1 MSEYKTPNFSIDL
14 SGQIALVTGASS
26 GLGYR
31 FSKVL
36 ASCGAKVAISA
47 RRKEKLESLA
57 EEIKANGGECMVVP
71 IDMTNRKSIKSAVD
85 IISKELGTI
94 DTLVNNAGIGN
105 GGDIESMDI
114 DTWKLVHNV
123 NLDSVFLGC
132 KLALPLMRDS
142 GNGSIINISSM
153 SGIVASHNTSA
164 YNSSKAAVRHLSK
177 SIALHC
183 AKSTNLV
190 RCNSIHPVFTRTA
203 MVQSMIDAA
212 PERNIEQ
219 KLIQQIPIRKLAEP
233 KDIANAAVFLASD
246 ESSFITGT
254 EILIDGGLSAT

>member
-1 MSEYKTPNFSIDL
+1 MTERLKDKV
-14 SGQIALVTGASS
+14 ALITGAAQ
-26 GLGYR
+26 GLGKEMAKSMIAEGAEVYI
-31 FSKVL
+31 SDINQGQLDKTVTEL
-36 ASCGAKVAISA
+36 SCSGINLDVTKSEDWKKAVSHIQ
-47 RRKEKLESLA
+47 EKSGSLN
-57 EEIKANGGECMVVP
+57 I
-71 IDMTNRKSIKSAVD
+71 
-85 IISKELGTI
+85 
-94 DTLVNNAGIGN
+94 LVNNAGIGN
-105 GGDIESMDI
+105 GGDIESTDM

-132 KLALPLMRDS
+132 KYALPLMRES

-212 PERNIEQ
+212 PDRNIEQ

-233 KDIANAAVFLASD
+233 IDIANAAIFLASD

-254 EILIDGGLSAT
+254 ELLIDGGLSAT

>member
-1 MSEYKTPNFSIDL
+1 MTERLKDKV
-14 SGQIALVTGASS
+14 ALITGAAQ
-26 GLGYR
+26 GLGKEMAKSMMAEGAEVYI
-31 FSKVL
+31 SDINQDQLEKTVSEL
-36 ASCGAKVAISA
+36 SCSGINLDVTKSEDWKNAVSHIQ
-47 RRKEKLESLA
+47 EKSGSLN
-57 EEIKANGGECMVVP
+57 I
-71 IDMTNRKSIKSAVD
+71 
-85 IISKELGTI
+85 
-94 DTLVNNAGIGN
+94 LVNNAGIGN
-105 GGDIESMDI
+105 GGDIESTDM

-132 KLALPLMRDS
+132 KYALPLMRDS

-233 KDIANAAVFLASD
+233 IDIANAAIFLASD

-254 EILIDGGLSAT
+254 ELIIDGGLSAT

>member
-1 MSEYKTPNFSIDL
+1 MTERLKDKV
-14 SGQIALVTGASS
+14 ALITGAAQ
-26 GLGYR
+26 GLGKEMAKSMMAEGAEVYI
-31 FSKVL
+31 SVINKDLLDKTVKEL
-36 ASCGAKVAISA
+36 SCFGISLDVTKSEDWENAIDHI
-47 RRKEKLESLA
+47 KEKSGSLN
-57 EEIKANGGECMVVP
+57 I
-71 IDMTNRKSIKSAVD
+71 
-85 IISKELGTI
+85 
-94 DTLVNNAGIGN
+94 LVNNAGIGN
-105 GGDIESMDI
+105 GGDIESTDME
-114 DTWKLVHNV
+114 TWKLVHNV

-132 KLALPLMRDS
+132 KYALPLMRDS

-233 KDIANAAVFLASD
+233 IDIANAAIFLASD

-254 EILIDGGLSAT
+254 ELLIDGGLSAT

>member
-1 MSEYKTPNFSIDL
+1 MSERLKNKVGLI
-14 SGQIALVTGASS
+14 TGAAQ
-26 GLGYR
+26 GLGKEMAKIMI
-31 FSKVL
+31 SQ
-36 ASCGAKVAISA
+36 GATIVITDIN
-47 RRKEKLESLA
+47 EKPLVETA
-57 EEIKANGGECMVVP
+57 EELSCKHMVMDVTKE
-71 IDMTNRKSIKSAVD
+71 DQWKNV
-85 IISKELGTI
+85 ISKIEKDIGSLNI
-94 DTLVNNAGIGN
+94 LVNNAGIGG
-105 GGDIESMDI
+105 GGDVESTDLES
-114 DTWKLVHNV
+114 WHLVHSV

-132 KLALPLMRDS
+132 KFSLPLMRKS

-153 SGIVASHNTSA
+153 SGIVASHNMSA

-212 PERNIEQ
+212 PERNIEE
-219 KLIQQIPIRKLAEP
+219 KLVQQIPLRKLAEP
-233 KDIANAAVFLASD
+233 IDIANAALFLASD

-254 EILIDGGLSAT
+254 ELVVDGGLSAT

>member
-1 MSEYKTPNFSIDL
+1 MSERLKNKVGLI
-14 SGQIALVTGASS
+14 TGAAQ
-26 GLGYR
+26 GLGKEMAKIMI
-31 FSKVL
+31 SQ
-36 ASCGAKVAISA
+36 GATIVITDIN
-47 RRKEKLESLA
+47 EKSLVETA
-57 EEIKANGGECMVVP
+57 EELSCKHMVMDVTKEDQWKNV
-71 IDMTNRKSIKSAVD
+71 ISNIEKD
-85 IISKELGTI
+85 IGSLNI
-94 DTLVNNAGIGN
+94 LVNNAGIGG
-105 GGDIESMDI
+105 GGDVESTDLES
-114 DTWKLVHNV
+114 WHLVHSV

-132 KLALPLMRDS
+132 KFSLPLMRKS

-153 SGIVASHNTSA
+153 SGIVASHNMSA

-212 PERNIEQ
+212 PERNIEE
-219 KLIQQIPIRKLAEP
+219 KLVQQIPLRKLAEP
-233 KDIANAAVFLASD
+233 RDIANAALFLASD

-254 EILIDGGLSAT
+254 ELVIDGGLSAT

>member
-1 MSEYKTPNFSIDL
+1 MSERLKNKVGLI
-14 SGQIALVTGASS
+14 TGAAQ
-26 GLGYR
+26 GLGKEMAKIMI
-31 FSKVL
+31 SQ
-36 ASCGAKVAISA
+36 GATIVITDIN
-47 RRKEKLESLA
+47 EKSLVETA
-57 EEIKANGGECMVVP
+57 EELSCKHMVMDVTKEDQWKNV
-71 IDMTNRKSIKSAVD
+71 ISNIEKD
-85 IISKELGTI
+85 IGSLNI
-94 DTLVNNAGIGN
+94 LVNNAGIGG
-105 GGDIESMDI
+105 GGDVESTDLES
-114 DTWKLVHNV
+114 WHLVHSV

-132 KLALPLMRDS
+132 KFSLPLMRKS

-153 SGIVASHNTSA
+153 SGIVASHNMSA

-212 PERNIEQ
+212 PERNIEE
-219 KLIQQIPIRKLAEP
+219 KLVQQIPLRKLAEP
-233 KDIANAAVFLASD
+233 IDIANAALFLASD

-254 EILIDGGLSAT
+254 ELVVDGGLSAT

>member
-1 MSEYKTPNFSIDL
+1 MSERLKNKVGLI
-14 SGQIALVTGASS
+14 TGAAQ
-26 GLGYR
+26 GLGKEMAKIMI
-31 FSKVL
+31 SQ
-36 ASCGAKVAISA
+36 GATIVITDIN
-47 RRKEKLESLA
+47 EKSLVETA
-57 EEIKANGGECMVVP
+57 EELSCEHMVLDVTKEDQWKNV
-71 IDMTNRKSIKSAVD
+71 ISNIEKD
-85 IISKELGTI
+85 IGSLNI
-94 DTLVNNAGIGN
+94 LVNNAGIGG
-105 GGDIESMDI
+105 GGDVESTDLES
-114 DTWKLVHNV
+114 WHLVHSV

-132 KLALPLMRDS
+132 KFSLPLMRKS

-153 SGIVASHNTSA
+153 SGIVASHNMSA

-212 PERNIEQ
+212 PERNIEE
-219 KLIQQIPIRKLAEP
+219 KLVQQIPLRKLAEP
-233 KDIANAAVFLASD
+233 IDIANAALFLASD

-254 EILIDGGLSAT
+254 ELVIDGGLSAT

>member
-1 MSEYKTPNFSIDL
+1 MTERLKDKV
-14 SGQIALVTGASS
+14 ALITGAAQ
-26 GLGYR
+26 GLGKEMAKSMMAEGAEVYI
-31 FSKVL
+31 SDINKDLLDKTVKEL
-36 ASCGAKVAISA
+36 SCFGISLDVTKSEDWENAIDHI
-47 RRKEKLESLA
+47 KEKSGSLN
-57 EEIKANGGECMVVP
+57 I
-71 IDMTNRKSIKSAVD
+71 
-85 IISKELGTI
+85 
-94 DTLVNNAGIGN
+94 LVNNAGIGN
-105 GGDIESMDI
+105 GGDIESTDME
-114 DTWKLVHNV
+114 TWKLVHNV

-132 KLALPLMRDS
+132 KYALPLMIDS

-212 PERNIEQ
+212 PDRNIEQ

-233 KDIANAAVFLASD
+233 IDIANAAIFLASD

-254 EILIDGGLSAT
+254 ELLIDGGLSATE

>member
-1 MSEYKTPNFSIDL
+1 MTERLKDKV
-14 SGQIALVTGASS
+14 ALITGAAQ
-26 GLGYR
+26 GLGKEMAKSMMAEGAEVYI
-31 FSKVL
+31 SDINQDQLDKTVSEL
-36 ASCGAKVAISA
+36 SCSGINLDVTNSEDWKKAVSHIQ
-47 RRKEKLESLA
+47 EKSGSLN
-57 EEIKANGGECMVVP
+57 I
-71 IDMTNRKSIKSAVD
+71 
-85 IISKELGTI
+85 
-94 DTLVNNAGIGN
+94 LVNNAGIGN
-105 GGDIESMDI
+105 GGDIESTDM

-132 KLALPLMRDS
+132 KYALPLMRDS

-233 KDIANAAVFLASD
+233 IDVANAAIFLASD

-254 EILIDGGLSAT
+254 ELLIDGGLSAT

>member
-1 MSEYKTPNFSIDL
+1 MSERLKNKVGLI
-14 SGQIALVTGASS
+14 TGAAQ
-26 GLGYR
+26 GLGKEMAKIMI
-31 FSKVL
+31 SH
-36 ASCGAKVAISA
+36 GATMVITDIN
-47 RRKEKLESLA
+47 EKSLVETA
-57 EEIKANGGECMVVP
+57 EELSCKHMVMDVTKEDQWKNV
-71 IDMTNRKSIKSAVD
+71 ISNIEKD
-85 IISKELGTI
+85 IGSLNI
-94 DTLVNNAGIGN
+94 LVNNAGIGG
-105 GGDIESMDI
+105 GGDVESTDLES
-114 DTWKLVHNV
+114 WHLVHSV

-132 KLALPLMRDS
+132 KFSLPLMRKS

-153 SGIVASHNTSA
+153 SGIVASHNMSA

-212 PERNIEQ
+212 PERNIEE
-219 KLIQQIPIRKLAEP
+219 KLVQQIPLRKLAEP
-233 KDIANAAVFLASD
+233 IDIANAALFLASD

-254 EILIDGGLSAT
+254 ELVVDGGLSAT

>member
-1 MSEYKTPNFSIDL
+1 MTDRLKNKV
-14 SGQIALVTGASS
+14 ALITGGAQ
-26 GLGYR
+26 GLGKEMAKSMIKEGAR
-31 FSKVL
+31 VIISDINEDVL
-36 ASCGAKVAISA
+36 QKT
-47 RRKEKLESLA
+47 A
-57 EEIKANGGECMVVP
+57 EEISCDHLVLDV
-71 IDMTNRKSIKSAVD
+71 TNKDQWQQVITKIKDDVGSLN
-85 IISKELGTI
+85 I
-94 DTLVNNAGIGN
+94 LVNNAGMGG
-105 GGDIESMDI
+105 GGDVESTEIELWD
-114 DTWKLVHNV
+114 LVHKV

-132 KLALPLMRDS
+132 KFAIPLMRDS

-190 RCNSIHPVFTRTA
+190 RCNSLHPVFTRTA

-219 KLIQQIPIRKLAEP
+219 KLIKQIPIRRLAEP
-233 KDIANAAVFLASD
+233 IDIANAAVFLASD
-246 ESSFITGT
+246 EASFITGT
-254 EILIDGGLSAT
+254 ELIVDGGLSAT

>member
-1 MSEYKTPNFSIDL
+1 MTDRLKNKV
-14 SGQIALVTGASS
+14 ALITGGAQ
-26 GLGYR
+26 GLGKEMAKSMIKEGAR
-31 FSKVL
+31 VIISDINEDVL
-36 ASCGAKVAISA
+36 QKT
-47 RRKEKLESLA
+47 A
-57 EEIKANGGECMVVP
+57 EEISCDHLVLDV
-71 IDMTNRKSIKSAVD
+71 TNKDQWQQVITKIKD
-85 IISKELGTI
+85 DLGSLNI
-94 DTLVNNAGIGN
+94 LVNNAGMGG
-105 GGDIESMDI
+105 GGDVESTDIELWD
-114 DTWKLVHNV
+114 LVHKV

-132 KLALPLMRDS
+132 KFAIPLMRDS

-190 RCNSIHPVFTRTA
+190 RCNSLHPVFTRTA

-219 KLIQQIPIRKLAEP
+219 KLIKQIPIRRLAEP
-233 KDIANAAVFLASD
+233 IDIANAAVFLASD
-246 ESSFITGT
+246 EASFITGT
-254 EILIDGGLSAT
+254 ELIVDGGLSAT

>member
-1 MSEYKTPNFSIDL
+1 MTERLKDKV
-14 SGQIALVTGASS
+14 ALITGAAQ
-26 GLGYR
+26 GLGKEMAKSMMAEGAEVYI
-31 FSKVL
+31 SDINQEQLDKTVTEL
-36 ASCGAKVAISA
+36 SCSGINLDVTKSEDWKKAVSHIQ
-47 RRKEKLESLA
+47 EKSGSLN
-57 EEIKANGGECMVVP
+57 I
-71 IDMTNRKSIKSAVD
+71 
-85 IISKELGTI
+85 
-94 DTLVNNAGIGN
+94 LVNNAGIGN
-105 GGDIESMDI
+105 GGDIESTDM

-132 KLALPLMRDS
+132 KYALPLMRDS

-233 KDIANAAVFLASD
+233 IDIANAAIFLASD

-254 EILIDGGLSAT
+254 ELLIDGGLSAT

>member
-1 MSEYKTPNFSIDL
+1 MSERLKNKVGLI
-14 SGQIALVTGASS
+14 TGAAQ
-26 GLGYR
+26 GLGKEMAKIMI
-31 FSKVL
+31 SQ
-36 ASCGAKVAISA
+36 GAKIVITDIN
-47 RRKEKLESLA
+47 EKSLVETA
-57 EEIKANGGECMVVP
+57 EELSCEHMVLDVTKEDQWKNV
-71 IDMTNRKSIKSAVD
+71 ISNIEKD
-85 IISKELGTI
+85 IGSLNI
-94 DTLVNNAGIGN
+94 LVNNAGIGG
-105 GGDIESMDI
+105 GGDVESTDLES
-114 DTWKLVHNV
+114 WHLVHSV

-132 KLALPLMRDS
+132 KFSLPLMRKS

-153 SGIVASHNTSA
+153 SGIVASHNMSA

-212 PERNIEQ
+212 PERNIEE
-219 KLIQQIPIRKLAEP
+219 KLVQQIPLRKLAEP
-233 KDIANAAVFLASD
+233 IDIANAALFLASD

-254 EILIDGGLSAT
+254 ELVIDGGLSAT

>member
-1 MSEYKTPNFSIDL
+1 MSERLKNKVGLI
-14 SGQIALVTGASS
+14 TGAAQ
-26 GLGYR
+26 GLGKEMAKIMI
-31 FSKVL
+31 SQGATIVITDINEKSLVETSEEL
-36 ASCGAKVAISA
+36 SCKYMVMDVTKEDQWKNVISNI
-47 RRKEKLESLA
+47 EKDIGSLN
-57 EEIKANGGECMVVP
+57 I
-71 IDMTNRKSIKSAVD
+71 
-85 IISKELGTI
+85 
-94 DTLVNNAGIGN
+94 LVNNAGIGG
-105 GGDIESMDI
+105 GGDVESTDLES
-114 DTWKLVHNV
+114 WHLVHSV

-132 KLALPLMRDS
+132 KFSLPLMRKS

-153 SGIVASHNTSA
+153 SGIVASHNMSA

-212 PERNIEQ
+212 PERNIEE
-219 KLIQQIPIRKLAEP
+219 KLVQQIPLRKLAEP
-233 KDIANAAVFLASD
+233 IDIANAALFLASD

-254 EILIDGGLSAT
+254 ELVVDGGLSAT

>member
-1 MSEYKTPNFSIDL
+1 MTERLKDKV
-14 SGQIALVTGASS
+14 ALITGAAQ
-26 GLGYR
+26 GLGKEMAKSMIAEGAEVYI
-31 FSKVL
+31 SDINQGQLDKTVTEL
-36 ASCGAKVAISA
+36 SCSGINLDVTKSEDWKKAVSHIQ
-47 RRKEKLESLA
+47 EKSGSLN
-57 EEIKANGGECMVVP
+57 I
-71 IDMTNRKSIKSAVD
+71 
-85 IISKELGTI
+85 
-94 DTLVNNAGIGN
+94 LVNNAGIGN
-105 GGDIESMDI
+105 GGDIESTDM

-132 KLALPLMRDS
+132 KYALPLMRES

-233 KDIANAAVFLASD
+233 IDIANAAIFLASD

-254 EILIDGGLSAT
+254 ELLIDGGLSAT

>member
-1 MSEYKTPNFSIDL
+1 MTERLKDKV
-14 SGQIALVTGASS
+14 ALITGAAQ
-26 GLGYR
+26 GLGKEMAKSMMAEGAVV
-31 FSKVL
+31 FISDINQEQLDKTVTEL
-36 ASCGAKVAISA
+36 SCSGIKLDVTKSEDWKKAVSHIQ
-47 RRKEKLESLA
+47 EKSGSLN
-57 EEIKANGGECMVVP
+57 I
-71 IDMTNRKSIKSAVD
+71 
-85 IISKELGTI
+85 
-94 DTLVNNAGIGN
+94 LVNNAGIGN
-105 GGDIESMDI
+105 GGDIESTDM

-132 KLALPLMRDS
+132 KYALPLMRES

-233 KDIANAAVFLASD
+233 IDIANAAIFLASD

-254 EILIDGGLSAT
+254 ELLIDGGLSAT

>member
-1 MSEYKTPNFSIDL
+1 MTDRLKNKV
-14 SGQIALVTGASS
+14 ALITGGAQ
-26 GLGYR
+26 GLGKEMAK
-31 FSKVL
+31 SMIKE
-36 ASCGAKVAISA
+36 GARVIISDINEDA
-47 RRKEKLESLA
+47 LQKTA
-57 EEIKANGGECMVVP
+57 EEIACDHLVLDV
-71 IDMTNRKSIKSAVD
+71 TNKDQWQQVITKIKDD
-85 IISKELGTI
+85 IGSLNI
-94 DTLVNNAGIGN
+94 LVNNAGMGG
-105 GGDIESMDI
+105 GGDVESTDIELWD
-114 DTWKLVHNV
+114 LVHKV

-132 KLALPLMRDS
+132 KFAIPLMRDS

-190 RCNSIHPVFTRTA
+190 RCNSLHPVFTRTA

-219 KLIQQIPIRKLAEP
+219 KLIKQIPIRRLAEP
-233 KDIANAAVFLASD
+233 IDIANAAVFLASD
-246 ESSFITGT
+246 EASFITGT
-254 EILIDGGLSAT
+254 ELIVDGGLSAT

>member
-1 MSEYKTPNFSIDL
+1 MTERLKDKV
-14 SGQIALVTGASS
+14 ALITGAAQ
-26 GLGYR
+26 GLGKEMAKSMMEEGAEVYI
-31 FSKVL
+31 SDINQDQLDKTVKEL
-36 ASCGAKVAISA
+36 SCFGISLDVTKSEDWKNAIDYI
-47 RRKEKLESLA
+47 KEKSGSLN
-57 EEIKANGGECMVVP
+57 I
-71 IDMTNRKSIKSAVD
+71 
-85 IISKELGTI
+85 
-94 DTLVNNAGIGN
+94 LVNNAGIGN
-105 GGDIESMDI
+105 GGDIESTDME
-114 DTWKLVHNV
+114 TWKLVHNV

-132 KLALPLMRDS
+132 KYALPLMRDS

-212 PERNIEQ
+212 PDRNIEQ

-233 KDIANAAVFLASD
+233 IDIANAAIFLASD

-254 EILIDGGLSAT
+254 ELLIDGGLSAT